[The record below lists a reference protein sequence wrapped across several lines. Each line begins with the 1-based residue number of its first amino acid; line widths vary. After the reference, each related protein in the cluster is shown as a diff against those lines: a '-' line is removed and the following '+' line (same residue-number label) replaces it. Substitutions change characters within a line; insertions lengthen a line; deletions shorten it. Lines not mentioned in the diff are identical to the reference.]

1 MPFKDLLVHVGTDRA
16 NDDRLDYALRFAQ
29 AHEAHLTTLYS
40 PAGRAIPT
48 FVSAHLPPAVI
59 EESARMAEEIA
70 SRLEKQ
76 VRDAGDRAGIALEW
90 RLVGDAMPEAAMIH
104 ARHADL
110 TIVGQGADEEDDR
123 PNLSRMVV
131 ESLLLGSGRP
141 VLVVP
146 SYGRFP
152 TVGERVLVAWNA
164 TREAARALNDA
175 LPILKRA
182 KAVTVLSVDPP
193 DAARRIPGADV
204 ALHLARHGVKVEAT
218 SAYAKDIDVGDVL
231 LSHAADLGA
240 DMIVA
245 GGYGHTRARE
255 MVFGGVTRHLL
266 AHMTVPVLM
275 SH

>member
-29 AHEAHLTTLYS
+29 IHEAHLTALYS
-40 PAGRAIPT
+40 PAVRAIPT
-48 FVSAHLPPAVI
+48 FVAAQLPQAVAD
-59 EESARMAEEIA
+59 ESARMTEEIA
-70 SRLEKQ
+70 SRLEGQ
-76 VRDAGDRAGIALEW
+76 VRTAGDRAGVALEW
-90 RLVGDAMPEAAMIH
+90 RLVRDAMPEAAMVH

-110 TIVGQGADEEDDR
+110 TIIGQGADEEDDR
-123 PNLSRMVV
+123 PNLSRIVV
-131 ESLLLGSGRP
+131 ENLLLGSGRP
-141 VLVVP
+141 ILVVP

-182 KAVTVLSVDPP
+182 RTVTVLSVDPP

-218 SAYAKDIDVGDVL
+218 STYAEDIDVGDVL
-231 LSHAADLGA
+231 LSRAADLGA
-240 DMIVA
+240 DMIVS
-245 GGYGHTRARE
+245 GGYGHARARE
-255 MVFGGVTRHLL
+255 VVFGGVTRHLL
-266 AHMTVPVLM
+266 AHMTVPVFM